1 MSVSLWTAGV
11 FGLNLL
17 LGVVLIISVFRFVE
31 RQVSLGAVTGILA
44 GTGEISREEVDI
56 EETIEDD
63 GKDVDIGSMD
73 IEDSQ
78 PSI

>member
-31 RQVSLGAVTGILA
+31 RQVSLDAVTGVLA

-56 EETIEDD
+56 EETNEDD
-63 GKDVDIGSMD
+63 AKDVDIGSMD